1 MNCSYKCF
9 VLILSKTF
17 SDNTLTKE
25 GKMETLDNRSAMAQL
40 NGQVHQMK
48 AGECLVQQGS
58 HGTHCYYLVNG
69 EVQMEVQDPELDR
82 RARLPV
88 TFSQGDILGAKELL
102 TASAF
107 PYSFIAH
114 SDIEYIAIEL
124 QELRQLLQDQPDFY
138 GLMLASLSKQFDVTL
153 QKQVDTALSQAP
165 IKEVEFIVSSANAAH
180 EAIQSLPEATIDAAI
195 MAIAKA
201 VNKQAENL
209 AKLTV
214 VESGMGVLENK
225 IEKIKLGTLAVA
237 EGLQGKPGVGSM
249 IENKDG
255 TQGLANSMGVV
266 FAMIPVTNPVETL
279 TFKCLIALKSRNA
292 IIVSSHRK
300 AKNVGNQTVEIIQS
314 VLKKLKLPVDLVQTS
329 QLPSSRALTHAFM
342 THDNVH
348 FILATGGPS
357 MVKSAYQS
365 GTPAIGVGKGNA
377 PVWIEKTC
385 DVKKAAQD
393 VVFSKSFDNGIV
405 CGSENNLLV
414 DAAIYDEFLQ
424 AAKDAGAAVFNDFE
438 IHALLD
444 VVFRD
449 GHLDSRFVGKSAQDV
464 CDELGIKRDY
474 PVKLILADTYGQEDG
489 TPLLKEKLLPV
500 LSVTKIESDEQ
511 AMNLAKSI
519 LADEGAGH
527 TAIMHS
533 QDDALINA
541 YAQCVDVSRVLVN
554 GAGTLGCIGAN
565 NGLQLSWTLG
575 CGTQGGGATSD
586 NVSYEHLLNIK
597 RIAHAQH

>member
-1 MNCSYKCF
+1 
-9 VLILSKTF
+9 
-17 SDNTLTKE
+17 
-25 GKMETLDNRSAMAQL
+25 METLELRKISEQFREYEHL
-40 NGQVHQMK
+40 NVASGH
-48 AGECLVQQGS
+48 CLLAQGS
-58 HGTHCYYLVNG
+58 QPTHCFYIVSGDVQL
-69 EVQMEVQDPELDR
+69 EVHDKELDR
-82 RARLPV
+82 KARLPV
-88 TFSQGDILGAKELL
+88 TFTAGDCIAAKELL
-102 TASAF
+102 SEQTLT
-107 PYSFIAH
+107 YSVITN
-114 SDIEYIAIEL
+114 SDTQYVTLSLPQLRKLMREEL
-124 QELRQLLQDQPDFY
+124 DFY
-138 GLMLASLSKQFDVTL
+138 SIILNSLSKQIDVSL
-153 QKQVDTALSQAP
+153 QNQVDAALTAAP
-165 IKEVEFIVSSANAAH
+165 IKEVEFIVSGANEAH
-180 EAIQSLPEATIDAAI
+180 RAIQALPEQAIDDAI
-195 MAIAKA
+195 MAIAQA
-201 VNKQAENL
+201 VNDQAENL

-214 VESGMGVLENK
+214 LESGMGVLDHK
-225 IEKIKLGTLAVA
+225 IQKIQLGTLAVA
-237 EGLQGKPGVGSM
+237 EDLMGKPGVGSV

-255 TQGLANSMGVV
+255 SKGLANSMGVV

-292 IIVSSHRK
+292 IVISSHRK
-300 AKNVGNQTVEIIQS
+300 AKNVGNQTVELIQS
-314 VLKKLKLPVDLVQTS
+314 VLKQQGLPVNLVQTS
-329 QLPSSRALTHAFM
+329 QMPSSRGLTQAFM
-342 THDNVH
+342 THDGVH

-385 DVKKAAQD
+385 NVQKAAQD

-414 DAAIYDEFLQ
+414 DAQIYDDFLVH
-424 AAKDAGAAVFNDFE
+424 AIKSGAAVFNDFE
-438 IHALLD
+438 THALLE

-449 GHLDSRFVGKSAQDV
+449 GKLDSRFVGKSAQDV

-474 PVKLILADTYGQEDG
+474 PVKLILAQTHDQPEG
-489 TPLLKEKLLPV
+489 TPLLKEKLLPI
-500 LSVTKIESDEQ
+500 LSVTRIQNDEH
-511 AMNLAKSI
+511 AMTLATTI

-533 QDDALINA
+533 NNESLVEQ
-541 YAQCVDVSRVLVN
+541 YAQCADVSRVLVN

-597 RIAHAQH
+597 RIAYAQ

>member
-1 MNCSYKCF
+1 
-9 VLILSKTF
+9 
-17 SDNTLTKE
+17 
-25 GKMETLDNRSAMAQL
+25 METLELRKISEQFREYEHL
-40 NGQVHQMK
+40 NVASGH
-48 AGECLVQQGS
+48 CLLAQGS
-58 HGTHCYYLVNG
+58 QPTHCFYIVSGDVQL
-69 EVQMEVQDPELDR
+69 EVHDKELDR
-82 RARLPV
+82 KARLPV
-88 TFSQGDILGAKELL
+88 TFTAGDCIAAKELL
-102 TASAF
+102 SEQTLT
-107 PYSFIAH
+107 YSVITN
-114 SDIEYIAIEL
+114 SDTQYVTLSLPQLRKLMREEL
-124 QELRQLLQDQPDFY
+124 DFY
-138 GLMLASLSKQFDVTL
+138 SIILNSLSKQIDVSL
-153 QKQVDTALSQAP
+153 QNQVDAALTAAP
-165 IKEVEFIVSSANAAH
+165 IKEVEFIVSGANEAH
-180 EAIQSLPEATIDAAI
+180 RAIQALPEQAIDDAI
-195 MAIAKA
+195 IAIAQA
-201 VNKQAENL
+201 VNDQAENL

-214 VESGMGVLENK
+214 LESGMGVLDHK
-225 IEKIKLGTLAVA
+225 IQKIQLGTLAVA
-237 EGLQGKPGVGSM
+237 EDLMGKPGVGSV

-255 TQGLANSMGVV
+255 SKGLANSMGVV

-292 IIVSSHRK
+292 IVISSHRK
-300 AKNVGNQTVEIIQS
+300 AKNVGNQTVELIQS
-314 VLKKLKLPVDLVQTS
+314 VLKQQGLPVNLVQTS
-329 QLPSSRALTHAFM
+329 QMPSSRGLTQAFM
-342 THDNVH
+342 THDGVH

-385 DVKKAAQD
+385 DVQKAAQD

-414 DAAIYDEFLQ
+414 DAQIYDDFLVH
-424 AAKDAGAAVFNDFE
+424 AIKAGAAVFNDFE
-438 IHALLD
+438 MHALLE

-449 GHLDSRFVGKSAQDV
+449 GKLDSRFVGKSAQDV

-474 PVKLILADTYGQEDG
+474 PVKLILAQTHDQPEG
-489 TPLLKEKLLPV
+489 TPLLKEKLLPI
-500 LSVTKIESDEQ
+500 LSVTRIQNDEH
-511 AMNLAKSI
+511 AMTLATTI

-533 QDDALINA
+533 NNESLVEQ
-541 YAQCVDVSRVLVN
+541 YAQCADVSRVLVN

-597 RIAHAQH
+597 RIAYAQ

>member
-1 MNCSYKCF
+1 
-9 VLILSKTF
+9 
-17 SDNTLTKE
+17 
-25 GKMETLDNRSAMAQL
+25 METLELRTISAQFREYEHL
-40 NGQVHQMK
+40 NVASGH
-48 AGECLVQQGS
+48 CLLAQGS
-58 HGTHCYYLVNG
+58 QPTHCFYIVSGDVQL
-69 EVQMEVQDPELDR
+69 EVHDKELDR
-82 RARLPV
+82 KARLPV
-88 TFSQGDILGAKELL
+88 TFTAGDCIAAKELL
-102 TASAF
+102 SEQTLT
-107 PYSFIAH
+107 YSVITN
-114 SDIEYIAIEL
+114 SDTQYVTLSLPQLRKLMREEL
-124 QELRQLLQDQPDFY
+124 DFY
-138 GLMLASLSKQFDVTL
+138 SIILNSLSKQIDVSL
-153 QKQVDTALSQAP
+153 QNQVDAALTAAP
-165 IKEVEFIVSSANAAH
+165 IKEVEFIVSGANEAH
-180 EAIQSLPEATIDAAI
+180 RAIQALPEQAIDDAI
-195 MAIAKA
+195 MAIAQA
-201 VNKQAENL
+201 VNDQAENL

-214 VESGMGVLENK
+214 LESGMGVLDHK
-225 IEKIKLGTLAVA
+225 IQKIQLGTLAVA
-237 EGLQGKPGVGSM
+237 EDLMGKPGVGSV

-255 TQGLANSMGVV
+255 SKGLANSMGVV

-292 IIVSSHRK
+292 IVISSHRK
-300 AKNVGNQTVEIIQS
+300 AKNVGNQTVELIQS
-314 VLKKLKLPVDLVQTS
+314 VLKQQGLPVNLVQTS
-329 QLPSSRALTHAFM
+329 QMPSSRGLTQAFM
-342 THDNVH
+342 THDGVH

-385 DVKKAAQD
+385 DVQKAAQD

-414 DAAIYDEFLQ
+414 DAQIYDDFLVH
-424 AAKDAGAAVFNDFE
+424 AIKSGAAVFNDFE
-438 IHALLD
+438 MHALLE

-449 GHLDSRFVGKSAQDV
+449 GKLDSRFVGKSAQDV

-474 PVKLILADTYGQEDG
+474 PVKLILAQTHDQPEG
-489 TPLLKEKLLPV
+489 TPLLKEKLLPI
-500 LSVTKIESDEQ
+500 LSVTRIQNDEH
-511 AMNLAKSI
+511 AMTLATTI

-533 QDDALINA
+533 NNESLVEQ
-541 YAQCVDVSRVLVN
+541 YAQCADVSRVLVN

-597 RIAHAQH
+597 RIAYAQ

>member
-1 MNCSYKCF
+1 
-9 VLILSKTF
+9 
-17 SDNTLTKE
+17 
-25 GKMETLDNRSAMAQL
+25 METLESRTILGQLGDFEHLSVAQ
-40 NGQVHQMK
+40 GH
-48 AGECLVQQGS
+48 CLLAQGS
-58 HGTHCYYLVNG
+58 QPTHCFYILSG
-69 EVQMEVQDPELDR
+69 EVQLEVHDKELDR
-82 RARLPV
+82 KARLPV
-88 TFSQGDILGAKELL
+88 SFSAGDCISAKELL
-102 TASAF
+102 SEQASL
-107 PYSFIAH
+107 YSVIAH
-114 SDIEYIAIEL
+114 CDTQYVTLSL
-124 QELRQLLQDQPDFY
+124 PQLRK
-138 GLMLASLSKQFDVTL
+138 LMLDDPNFYSIILNSLSKQIDITL
-153 QKQVDTALSQAP
+153 QDQVDAALMSAP
-165 IKEVEFIVSSANAAH
+165 IKEVEFIVNGANEAH
-180 EAIQSLPEATIDAAI
+180 RAIQDLPEQIIDDAI
-195 MAIAKA
+195 MAIAQA
-201 VNKQAENL
+201 VNDQAENL

-214 VESGMGVLENK
+214 LESGMGVLEHK
-225 IEKIKLGTLAVA
+225 IQKIQLGTIAVA
-237 EGLQGKPGVGSM
+237 ENLKGKPGVGSV

-255 TQGLANSMGVV
+255 SKGLANSMGVV

-292 IIVSSHRK
+292 IVISSHRK
-300 AKNVGNQTVEIIQS
+300 AKNVGNQTVELIQS
-314 VLKKLKLPVDLVQTS
+314 VLKKSGLPVNLVQTS
-329 QLPSSRALTHAFM
+329 QMPSSRGLTQAFM
-342 THDNVH
+342 THDGVH

-385 DVKKAAQD
+385 DVQKAAQD

-414 DAAIYDEFLQ
+414 DAAIYDDFLVH
-424 AAKDAGAAVFNDFE
+424 AIKAGAAVLNDFE

-464 CDELGIKRDY
+464 CDQLGIKRDY
-474 PVKLILADTYGQEDG
+474 PVKLILAQTHDQSEG
-489 TPLLKEKLLPV
+489 TPLLKEKLLPI

-511 AMNLAKSI
+511 AMALAKTI

-533 QDDALINA
+533 NNEALVEQF
-541 YAQCVDVSRVLVN
+541 AQCADVSRVLVN

-597 RIAHAQH
+597 RIAYAQ

>member
-1 MNCSYKCF
+1 
-9 VLILSKTF
+9 
-17 SDNTLTKE
+17 
-25 GKMETLDNRSAMAQL
+25 METLELRTTSEQFREYEHL
-40 NGQVHQMK
+40 NVASGH
-48 AGECLVQQGS
+48 CLLAQGS
-58 HGTHCYYLVNG
+58 QPTHCFYIVSGDVQL
-69 EVQMEVQDPELDR
+69 EVHDKELDR
-82 RARLPV
+82 KARLPV
-88 TFSQGDILGAKELL
+88 TFTAGDCIAAKELL
-102 TASAF
+102 SEQTLT
-107 PYSFIAH
+107 YSVITN
-114 SDIEYIAIEL
+114 SDTQYVTL
-124 QELRQLLQDQPDFY
+124 SLPQLRKLMREEPDFY
-138 GLMLASLSKQFDVTL
+138 SIILSSLSKQIDVSL
-153 QKQVDTALSQAP
+153 QNQVDAALTAAP
-165 IKEVEFIVSSANAAH
+165 IKEVEFIVNGANEAH
-180 EAIQSLPEATIDAAI
+180 RAIQALPEQAIDDAI
-195 MAIAKA
+195 MAIAQA
-201 VNKQAENL
+201 VNDQAENL

-214 VESGMGVLENK
+214 LESGMGVLDHK
-225 IEKIKLGTLAVA
+225 IQKIQLGTLAVA
-237 EGLQGKPGVGSM
+237 EDLMGKPGVGSV

-255 TQGLANSMGVV
+255 SKGLANSMGVV

-292 IIVSSHRK
+292 IVISSHRK
-300 AKNVGNQTVEIIQS
+300 AKNVGNQTVELIQS
-314 VLKKLKLPVDLVQTS
+314 VLKQQGLPVNLVQTS
-329 QLPSSRALTHAFM
+329 QMPSSRGLTQAFM
-342 THDNVH
+342 THDGVH

-385 DVKKAAQD
+385 DVQKAAQD

-414 DAAIYDEFLQ
+414 DAQIYDDFLVH
-424 AAKDAGAAVFNDFE
+424 AIKAGAAVFNDFE
-438 IHALLD
+438 MHALLE

-449 GHLDSRFVGKSAQDV
+449 GKLDSRFVGKSAQDV

-474 PVKLILADTYGQEDG
+474 PVKLILAQTHDQPEG
-489 TPLLKEKLLPV
+489 TPLLKEKLLPI
-500 LSVTKIESDEQ
+500 LSVTRIQNDEH
-511 AMNLAKSI
+511 AMTLATTI

-533 QDDALINA
+533 NNESLVEQ
-541 YAQCVDVSRVLVN
+541 YAQCADVSRVLVN

-597 RIAHAQH
+597 RIAYAQ

>member
-1 MNCSYKCF
+1 
-9 VLILSKTF
+9 
-17 SDNTLTKE
+17 
-25 GKMETLDNRSAMAQL
+25 METLELRTISEQFREYEHL
-40 NGQVHQMK
+40 NVASGH
-48 AGECLVQQGS
+48 CLLAQGS
-58 HGTHCYYLVNG
+58 QPTHCFYIVSGDVQL
-69 EVQMEVQDPELDR
+69 EVHDKELDR
-82 RARLPV
+82 KARLPV
-88 TFSQGDILGAKELL
+88 TFTAGDCIAAKELL
-102 TASAF
+102 SEQTLT
-107 PYSFIAH
+107 YSVITN
-114 SDIEYIAIEL
+114 SDTQYVTLSLPQLRKLMREEL
-124 QELRQLLQDQPDFY
+124 DFY
-138 GLMLASLSKQFDVTL
+138 SIILNSLSKQIDVSL
-153 QKQVDTALSQAP
+153 QNQVDAALTAAP
-165 IKEVEFIVSSANAAH
+165 IKEVEFIVSGANEAH
-180 EAIQSLPEATIDAAI
+180 RAIQALPEQAIDDAI
-195 MAIAKA
+195 MAIAQA
-201 VNKQAENL
+201 VNDQAENL

-214 VESGMGVLENK
+214 LESGMGVLDHK
-225 IEKIKLGTLAVA
+225 IQKIQLGTLAVA
-237 EGLQGKPGVGSM
+237 EDLMGKPGVGSV

-255 TQGLANSMGVV
+255 SKGLANSMGVV

-292 IIVSSHRK
+292 IVISSHRK
-300 AKNVGNQTVEIIQS
+300 AKNVGNQTVELIQS
-314 VLKKLKLPVDLVQTS
+314 VLKQQGLPVNLVQTS
-329 QLPSSRALTHAFM
+329 QMPSSRGLTQAFM
-342 THDNVH
+342 THDGVH

-385 DVKKAAQD
+385 DVQKAAQD

-414 DAAIYDEFLQ
+414 DAQIYDDFLVH
-424 AAKDAGAAVFNDFE
+424 AIKAGAAVFNDFE
-438 IHALLD
+438 MHALLE

-449 GHLDSRFVGKSAQDV
+449 GKLDSRFVGKSAQDV

-474 PVKLILADTYGQEDG
+474 PVKLILAQTHDQPEG
-489 TPLLKEKLLPV
+489 TPLLKEKLLPI
-500 LSVTKIESDEQ
+500 LSVTRIQNDEH
-511 AMNLAKSI
+511 AMTLATTI

-533 QDDALINA
+533 NNESLVEQ
-541 YAQCVDVSRVLVN
+541 YAQCADVSRVLVN

-597 RIAHAQH
+597 RIAYAQ

>member
-1 MNCSYKCF
+1 
-9 VLILSKTF
+9 
-17 SDNTLTKE
+17 
-25 GKMETLDNRSAMAQL
+25 METLELRKISEQFREYEHL
-40 NGQVHQMK
+40 NVASGH
-48 AGECLVQQGS
+48 CLLAQGS
-58 HGTHCYYLVNG
+58 QPTHCFYIVSGDVQL
-69 EVQMEVQDPELDR
+69 EVHDKELDR
-82 RARLPV
+82 KARLPV
-88 TFSQGDILGAKELL
+88 TFTAGDCIAAKELL
-102 TASAF
+102 SEQTLT
-107 PYSFIAH
+107 YSVITN
-114 SDIEYIAIEL
+114 SDTQYVTLSLPQLRKLMREEL
-124 QELRQLLQDQPDFY
+124 DFY
-138 GLMLASLSKQFDVTL
+138 SIILNSLSKQIDVSL
-153 QKQVDTALSQAP
+153 QNQVDAALTAAP
-165 IKEVEFIVSSANAAH
+165 IKEVEFIVSGANEAH
-180 EAIQSLPEATIDAAI
+180 RAIQALPEQAIDDAI
-195 MAIAKA
+195 MAIAQA
-201 VNKQAENL
+201 VNDQAENL

-214 VESGMGVLENK
+214 LESGMGVLDHK
-225 IEKIKLGTLAVA
+225 IQKIQLGTLAVA
-237 EGLQGKPGVGSM
+237 EDLMGKPGVGSV

-255 TQGLANSMGVV
+255 SKGLANSMGVV

-292 IIVSSHRK
+292 IVISSHRK
-300 AKNVGNQTVEIIQS
+300 AKNVGNQTVELIQS
-314 VLKKLKLPVDLVQTS
+314 VLKQQGLPVNLVQTS
-329 QLPSSRALTHAFM
+329 QMPSSRGLTQAFM
-342 THDNVH
+342 THDGVH

-385 DVKKAAQD
+385 DVQKAAQD

-414 DAAIYDEFLQ
+414 DAQIYDDFLVH
-424 AAKDAGAAVFNDFE
+424 AIKSGAAVFNDFE
-438 IHALLD
+438 THALLE

-449 GHLDSRFVGKSAQDV
+449 GKLDSRFVGKSAQDV

-474 PVKLILADTYGQEDG
+474 PVKLILAQAHDQPEG
-489 TPLLKEKLLPV
+489 TPLLKEKLLPI
-500 LSVTKIESDEQ
+500 LSVTRIQNDEH
-511 AMNLAKSI
+511 AMTLATTI

-533 QDDALINA
+533 NNESLVEQ
-541 YAQCVDVSRVLVN
+541 YAQCADVSRVLVN

-597 RIAHAQH
+597 RIAYAQ

>member
-1 MNCSYKCF
+1 
-9 VLILSKTF
+9 
-17 SDNTLTKE
+17 
-25 GKMETLDNRSAMAQL
+25 METLESRTILGQLGDFEHLSVAQ
-40 NGQVHQMK
+40 GH
-48 AGECLVQQGS
+48 CLLAQGS
-58 HGTHCYYLVNG
+58 QPTHCFYILSG
-69 EVQMEVQDPELDR
+69 EVQLEVHDKELDR
-82 RARLPV
+82 KARLPV
-88 TFSQGDILGAKELL
+88 SFSAGDCISAKELL
-102 TASAF
+102 SEQASL
-107 PYSFIAH
+107 YSVIAH
-114 SDIEYIAIEL
+114 CGTQYVTLSL
-124 QELRQLLQDQPDFY
+124 PQLRK
-138 GLMLASLSKQFDVTL
+138 LMLDDPNFYSIILNSLSKQIDITL
-153 QKQVDTALSQAP
+153 QDQVDAALMSAP
-165 IKEVEFIVSSANAAH
+165 IKEVEFIVNGANEAH
-180 EAIQSLPEATIDAAI
+180 RTIQDLPEQIIDDAI
-195 MAIAKA
+195 MAIAQA
-201 VNKQAENL
+201 VNDQAENL

-214 VESGMGVLENK
+214 LESGMGVLEHK
-225 IEKIKLGTLAVA
+225 IQKIQLGTIAVA
-237 EGLQGKPGVGSM
+237 ENLKGKPGVGSV

-255 TQGLANSMGVV
+255 SKGLANSMGVV

-292 IIVSSHRK
+292 IVISSHRK
-300 AKNVGNQTVEIIQS
+300 AKNVGNQTVELIQS
-314 VLKKLKLPVDLVQTS
+314 VLKKSGLPVNLVQTS
-329 QLPSSRALTHAFM
+329 QMPSSRGLTQAFM
-342 THDNVH
+342 THDGVH

-385 DVKKAAQD
+385 DVQKAAQD

-414 DAAIYDEFLQ
+414 DAAIYDDFLVH
-424 AAKDAGAAVFNDFE
+424 AIKAGAAVLNDFE

-464 CDELGIKRDY
+464 CDQLGIKRDY
-474 PVKLILADTYGQEDG
+474 PVKLILAQTHDQPEG
-489 TPLLKEKLLPV
+489 TPLLKEKLLPI

-511 AMNLAKSI
+511 AMALAKTI
-519 LADEGAGH
+519 LEDEGAGH

-533 QDDALINA
+533 NNEALVEQF
-541 YAQCVDVSRVLVN
+541 AQCADVSRVLVN

-597 RIAHAQH
+597 RIAYAQ

>member
-1 MNCSYKCF
+1 MG
-9 VLILSKTF
+9 
-17 SDNTLTKE
+17 TLELRTISE
-25 GKMETLDNRSAMAQL
+25 QFREYEHL
-40 NGQVHQMK
+40 NVASGH
-48 AGECLVQQGS
+48 CLLAQGS
-58 HGTHCYYLVNG
+58 QPTHCFYIVSGDVQL
-69 EVQMEVQDPELDR
+69 EVLDKELDR
-82 RARLPV
+82 KARLPV
-88 TFSQGDILGAKELL
+88 TFTAGDCIAAKELL
-102 TASAF
+102 SEQTLT
-107 PYSFIAH
+107 YSVITN
-114 SDIEYIAIEL
+114 SDTQYVTLSLPQLRKLMREEL
-124 QELRQLLQDQPDFY
+124 DFY
-138 GLMLASLSKQFDVTL
+138 SIILNSLSKQIDVSL
-153 QKQVDTALSQAP
+153 QNQVDAALTAAP
-165 IKEVEFIVSSANAAH
+165 IKEVEFIVSGANEAH
-180 EAIQSLPEATIDAAI
+180 RAIQALPEQAIDDAI
-195 MAIAKA
+195 MAIAQA
-201 VNKQAENL
+201 VNDQAENL

-214 VESGMGVLENK
+214 LESGMGVLDHK
-225 IEKIKLGTLAVA
+225 IQKIQLGTLAVA
-237 EGLQGKPGVGSM
+237 EDLMGKPGVGSV

-255 TQGLANSMGVV
+255 SKGLANSMGVV

-292 IIVSSHRK
+292 IVISSHRK
-300 AKNVGNQTVEIIQS
+300 AKNVGNQTVELIQS
-314 VLKKLKLPVDLVQTS
+314 VLKQQGLPVNLVQTS
-329 QLPSSRALTHAFM
+329 QMPSSRGLTQAFM
-342 THDNVH
+342 THDGVH

-385 DVKKAAQD
+385 DVQKAAQD

-414 DAAIYDEFLQ
+414 DAQIYDDFLVH
-424 AAKDAGAAVFNDFE
+424 AIKAGAAVFNDFE
-438 IHALLD
+438 MHALLE

-449 GHLDSRFVGKSAQDV
+449 GKLDSRFVGKSAQDV

-474 PVKLILADTYGQEDG
+474 PVKLILAQTHDQPEG
-489 TPLLKEKLLPV
+489 TPLLKEKLLPI
-500 LSVTKIESDEQ
+500 LSVTRIQNDEH
-511 AMNLAKSI
+511 AMTLATTI

-533 QDDALINA
+533 NNESLVEQ
-541 YAQCVDVSRVLVN
+541 YAQCADVSRVLVN

-597 RIAHAQH
+597 RIAYAQ

>member
-1 MNCSYKCF
+1 
-9 VLILSKTF
+9 
-17 SDNTLTKE
+17 
-25 GKMETLDNRSAMAQL
+25 METLESRTILGQLGDFEHLSVAQ
-40 NGQVHQMK
+40 GH
-48 AGECLVQQGS
+48 CLLAQGS
-58 HGTHCYYLVNG
+58 QPTYCFYILSG
-69 EVQMEVQDPELDR
+69 EVQLEVHDKELDR
-82 RARLPV
+82 KARLPV
-88 TFSQGDILGAKELL
+88 SFSAGDCISAKELL
-102 TASAF
+102 SEQASL
-107 PYSFIAH
+107 YSVIAH
-114 SDIEYIAIEL
+114 CDTQYVTLSL
-124 QELRQLLQDQPDFY
+124 PQLRQLMVDEPSFY
-138 GLMLASLSKQFDVTL
+138 SIILNSLSKQIDITL
-153 QKQVDTALSQAP
+153 QDQVDAALTAAP
-165 IKEVEFIVSSANAAH
+165 IKEVEFIVNGANEAH
-180 EAIQSLPEATIDAAI
+180 RAIQDLPEQIIDDAI
-195 MAIAKA
+195 MAIAQA
-201 VNKQAENL
+201 VNDQAENL

-214 VESGMGVLENK
+214 LESGMGVLEHK
-225 IEKIKLGTLAVA
+225 IQKIQLGTIAVA
-237 EGLQGKPGVGSM
+237 ENLKGKPGVGSV

-255 TQGLANSMGVV
+255 SKGLANSMGVV

-292 IIVSSHRK
+292 IVISSHRK
-300 AKNVGNQTVEIIQS
+300 AKNVGNQTVELIQS
-314 VLKKLKLPVDLVQTS
+314 VFKKLGLPVNLVQTS
-329 QLPSSRALTHAFM
+329 QMPSSRGLTQAFM
-342 THDNVH
+342 THDGVH

-385 DVKKAAQD
+385 DVQKAAQD

-414 DAAIYDEFLQ
+414 DVAIYDDFLVH
-424 AAKDAGAAVFNDFE
+424 AIKAGAAVLDDFE

-474 PVKLILADTYGQEDG
+474 PVKLILAQTHDQPAG

-511 AMNLAKSI
+511 AMTLAKTI

-533 QDDALINA
+533 NNAALVEQ

-597 RIAHAQH
+597 RIAYAQ

>member
-1 MNCSYKCF
+1 
-9 VLILSKTF
+9 
-17 SDNTLTKE
+17 
-25 GKMETLDNRSAMAQL
+25 METLELRTISEQFREYEHL
-40 NGQVHQMK
+40 NVASGH
-48 AGECLVQQGS
+48 CLLAQGS
-58 HGTHCYYLVNG
+58 QPTHCFYIVSGDVQL
-69 EVQMEVQDPELDR
+69 EVLDKELDR
-82 RARLPV
+82 KARLPV
-88 TFSQGDILGAKELL
+88 TFTAGDCIAAKELL
-102 TASAF
+102 SEQTLT
-107 PYSFIAH
+107 YSVITN
-114 SDIEYIAIEL
+114 SDTQYVTLSLPQLRKLMREEL
-124 QELRQLLQDQPDFY
+124 DFY
-138 GLMLASLSKQFDVTL
+138 SIILNSLSKQIDVSL
-153 QKQVDTALSQAP
+153 QNQVDAALTAAP
-165 IKEVEFIVSSANAAH
+165 IKEVEFIVSGANEAH
-180 EAIQSLPEATIDAAI
+180 RAIQALPEQAIDDAI
-195 MAIAKA
+195 MAIAQA
-201 VNKQAENL
+201 VNDQAENL

-214 VESGMGVLENK
+214 LESGMGVLDHK
-225 IEKIKLGTLAVA
+225 IQKIQLGTLAVA
-237 EGLQGKPGVGSM
+237 EDLMGKPGVGSV

-255 TQGLANSMGVV
+255 SKGLANSMGVV

-292 IIVSSHRK
+292 IVISSHRK
-300 AKNVGNQTVEIIQS
+300 AKNVGNQTVELIQS
-314 VLKKLKLPVDLVQTS
+314 VLKQQGLPVNLVQTS
-329 QLPSSRALTHAFM
+329 QMPSSRGLTQAFM
-342 THDNVH
+342 THDGVH

-385 DVKKAAQD
+385 DVQKAAQD

-414 DAAIYDEFLQ
+414 DAQIYDDFLVH
-424 AAKDAGAAVFNDFE
+424 AIKAGAAVFNDFE
-438 IHALLD
+438 MHALLE

-449 GHLDSRFVGKSAQDV
+449 GKLDSRFVGKSAQDV

-474 PVKLILADTYGQEDG
+474 PVKLILAQTHDQPEG
-489 TPLLKEKLLPV
+489 TPLLKEKLLPI
-500 LSVTKIESDEQ
+500 LSVTRIQNDEH
-511 AMNLAKSI
+511 AMTLATTI

-533 QDDALINA
+533 NNESLVEQ
-541 YAQCVDVSRVLVN
+541 YAQCADVSRVLVN

-597 RIAHAQH
+597 RIAYAQ

>member
-1 MNCSYKCF
+1 
-9 VLILSKTF
+9 
-17 SDNTLTKE
+17 
-25 GKMETLDNRSAMAQL
+25 METLESRTILGQLGDFEHLSVAQ
-40 NGQVHQMK
+40 GH
-48 AGECLVQQGS
+48 CLLAQGS
-58 HGTHCYYLVNG
+58 QPTHCFYILSG
-69 EVQMEVQDPELDR
+69 EVQLEVHDKELDR
-82 RARLPV
+82 KARLPV
-88 TFSQGDILGAKELL
+88 SFSAGDCISAKELL
-102 TASAF
+102 SEQASL
-107 PYSFIAH
+107 YSVIAH
-114 SDIEYIAIEL
+114 CDTQYVTLSL
-124 QELRQLLQDQPDFY
+124 PQLRKLMRDDPNFY
-138 GLMLASLSKQFDVTL
+138 SIILNSLSKQIDITL
-153 QKQVDTALSQAP
+153 QDQVDAALMSAP
-165 IKEVEFIVSSANAAH
+165 IKEVEFIVNGANEAH
-180 EAIQSLPEATIDAAI
+180 RTIQDLPEQIIDDAI
-195 MAIAKA
+195 MAIAQA
-201 VNKQAENL
+201 VNDQAENL

-214 VESGMGVLENK
+214 LESGMGVLEHK
-225 IEKIKLGTLAVA
+225 IQKIQLGTIAVA
-237 EGLQGKPGVGSM
+237 ENLKGKPGVGSV

-255 TQGLANSMGVV
+255 SKGLANSMGVV

-292 IIVSSHRK
+292 IVISSHRK
-300 AKNVGNQTVEIIQS
+300 AKNVGNQTVELIQS
-314 VLKKLKLPVDLVQTS
+314 VLKKSGLPVNLVQTS
-329 QLPSSRALTHAFM
+329 QMPSSRGLTQAFM
-342 THDNVH
+342 THDGVH

-385 DVKKAAQD
+385 DVQKAAQD

-414 DAAIYDEFLQ
+414 DAAIYDDFLVH
-424 AAKDAGAAVFNDFE
+424 AIKAGAAVLNDFE

-464 CDELGIKRDY
+464 CDQLGIKRDY
-474 PVKLILADTYGQEDG
+474 PVKLILAQTHDQPEG
-489 TPLLKEKLLPV
+489 TPLLKEKLLPI
-500 LSVTKIESDEQ
+500 LSVTKIESDEE
-511 AMNLAKSI
+511 AMALAKTI

-533 QDDALINA
+533 NNEALVEQF
-541 YAQCVDVSRVLVN
+541 AQCADVSRVLVN

-597 RIAHAQH
+597 RIAYAQ

>member
-1 MNCSYKCF
+1 
-9 VLILSKTF
+9 
-17 SDNTLTKE
+17 
-25 GKMETLDNRSAMAQL
+25 METLESRTILGQLGDFEHLSVAQ
-40 NGQVHQMK
+40 GH
-48 AGECLVQQGS
+48 CLLAQGS
-58 HGTHCYYLVNG
+58 QPTHCFYILSG
-69 EVQMEVQDPELDR
+69 EVQLEVHDKELDR
-82 RARLPV
+82 KARLPV
-88 TFSQGDILGAKELL
+88 SFSAGDCISAKELL
-102 TASAF
+102 SEQASL
-107 PYSFIAH
+107 YSVIAH
-114 SDIEYIAIEL
+114 CDTQYVTLSL
-124 QELRQLLQDQPDFY
+124 PQLRK
-138 GLMLASLSKQFDVTL
+138 LMLDDPNFYSIILNSLSKQIDITL
-153 QKQVDTALSQAP
+153 QDQVDAALMSAP
-165 IKEVEFIVSSANAAH
+165 IKEVEFIVNGANEAH
-180 EAIQSLPEATIDAAI
+180 RTIQDLPEQIIDDAI
-195 MAIAKA
+195 MAIAQA
-201 VNKQAENL
+201 VNDQAENL

-214 VESGMGVLENK
+214 LESGMGVLEHK
-225 IEKIKLGTLAVA
+225 IQKIQLGTIAVA
-237 EGLQGKPGVGSM
+237 ENLKGKPGVGSV

-255 TQGLANSMGVV
+255 SKGLANSMGVV

-292 IIVSSHRK
+292 IVISSHRK
-300 AKNVGNQTVEIIQS
+300 AKNVGNQTVELIQS
-314 VLKKLKLPVDLVQTS
+314 VLKKSGLPVNLVQTS
-329 QLPSSRALTHAFM
+329 QMPSSRGLTQAFM
-342 THDNVH
+342 THDGVH

-385 DVKKAAQD
+385 DVQKAAQD

-414 DAAIYDEFLQ
+414 DAAIYDDFLVH
-424 AAKDAGAAVFNDFE
+424 AIKAGAAVLNDFE

-444 VVFRD
+444 IVFRD

-464 CDELGIKRDY
+464 CDQLGIKRDY
-474 PVKLILADTYGQEDG
+474 PVKLILAQTHDQPEG
-489 TPLLKEKLLPV
+489 TPLLKEKLLPI

-511 AMNLAKSI
+511 AMVLAKTI

-533 QDDALINA
+533 NNEALVEQF
-541 YAQCVDVSRVLVN
+541 AQCADVSRVLVN

-597 RIAHAQH
+597 RIAYAQ